1 METIVLKRPKLIAI
15 IKTSGIK
22 SPVEWIDLKERRC
35 KTQSGYEAEIEKFEF
50 EDSRDYDELRGEY
63 AGKAMQSLIPIIGDM
78 NEEEVLPD
86 MRANN
91 CESIF
96 DYVAVKSVAFADA
109 LIHELKR
116 PKDYAEMFHT

>member
-1 METIVLKRPKLIAI
+1 METIVLNRPKLIAI

-50 EDSRDYDELRGEY
+50 VDSRDYHELRGEY

-78 NEEEVLPD
+78 NEGEVLPD
-86 MRANN
+86 METHLKERIKDL
-91 CESIF
+91 EYWLTSI
-96 DYVAVKSVAFADA
+96 S
-109 LIHELKR
+109 H
-116 PKDYAEMFHT
+116 KDK